1 MRSNCAA
8 RNVRRVTSRVC
19 VCGEPQRVGAAPVA
33 YRDQSRGRAGV
44 CPRRLLRP
52 QELHCR
58 ARASV
63 SVLCK
68 PNHRRLERPHGLLP
82 TRPCAVLRARF
93 RPTAE
98 RSSLQGFPSRG
109 RTDALPSRRGRFAP
123 SGPCKAAAATG
134 AYSNGAC
141 TDSANGLSTT
151 YGEAPSPPSSLSM
164 SERLT
169 CVHTQKHTH
178 SPVHIPTSSL
188 AQWHVLP
195 FAPFLWLRPASTLA
209 RSYPQRIATTLAAA
223 RAIHRTVGSRCE
235 RALHSTER
243 TPSGLDQIYH
253 SCVQSQQLNPKA
265 RPCTTQSPQLHRQ
278 SFCCHRCIPTLRG
291 VSIAA

>member
-1 MRSNCAA
+1 VRRAETRRRGTGGVSRRESKPCWRLPRQATATSRTTLPRSSLSFSTLQTQPPAA
-8 RNVRRVTSRVC
+8 RATSWTTAHSSVRAQ
-19 VCGEPQRVGAAPVA
+19 P
-33 YRDQSRGRAGV
+33 
-44 CPRRLLRP
+44 
-52 QELHCR
+52 
-58 ARASV
+58 
-63 SVLCK
+63 
-68 PNHRRLERPHGLLP
+68 
-82 TRPCAVLRARF
+82 VLRARF

-151 YGEAPSPPSSLSM
+151 YGEAPAPPSSLSM

-178 SPVHIPTSSL
+178 SPVHIPTSPTSSL

-195 FAPFLWLRPASTLA
+195 FAPHLWLCPASTLA
-209 RSYPQRIATTLAAA
+209 RSCPQRIATALAAA
-223 RAIHRTVGSRCE
+223 RAIHRTVGSRSWFTLL
-235 RALHSTER
+235 LHSTER

-253 SCVQSQQLNPKA
+253 SCVQSQQLNPA

-278 SFCCHRCIPTLRG
+278 SFCCHRCIPTRRG
-291 VSIAA
+291 ASIAA